1 MSFFRRKE
9 NTVDYKAR
17 LENKLYLARVSP
29 ESDFDLSDCN
39 LKAVPSGIFALI
51 KVFRKE
57 ALFLQQNQLTSLVG
71 GGKIE
76 DLNLLQI
83 LDIHSNCLLKLPDEI
98 VTLTSLKEL
107 NVSTNK
113 LTHLPENI
121 GEMTNLRILNVS
133 NNNLKNIPSSIGR
146 LQFLRVLDLQLNK
159 KLLRLPLSLC
169 HAVSLAELHVDIT
182 NFEYPPKDII
192 EGGTSA
198 VMQFLCSEE
207 GVEYVLPK
215 LVPSEASESERDG
228 KWAQFKETDD
238 GFQEQK
244 QRERLALEQGIFE
257 QQRKE
262 LELQNAMKNNKEK
275 LLEDLAEQQSHL
287 ENEILRVQQE
297 HEAERLHLMCEIQQV
312 EAAADNLITQL
323 LASCS
328 LKDSLQIQTLLEQE
342 SREEE
347 QLLASCQEEYQS
359 LIRKDVLS
367 AMENI
372 LEEEAQREAKIRE
385 YERGRAESTRTI
397 LNQEMENDRALSKL
411 ILNHEQDRDGLIN
424 QLQRNEEL
432 QRAAVATL
440 LERSDARSWGLTQHL
455 RLVQEQ
461 LATLTALEMKR
472 RHLQLSEQVED
483 LSLKR
488 TALSELLVD
497 LLAQQAA
504 RRKQLLET
512 LHALE
517 RQRAEEEQQRAYDF
531 WLVQYQRLLDLRSAN
546 LSELECSLDPLL
558 AQHLLREGVVHCL
571 PLLTQWVL
579 NPSMLEQLS
588 HEKLIQA
595 GISSCE
601 TRESILKAV
610 HFYLEEHQ
618 QRVGKL
624 SEEASKQEQP
634 TAPAQSDVELV
645 SNFGGAE
652 CVVCMDKECEVVFVP
667 CGHLCCCTRCS
678 QSLEDCPLCRTGIKQ
693 KIRVLVP

>member
-159 KLLRLPLSLC
+159 KLLRLPSSLC
-169 HAVSLAELHVDIT
+169 HAVSLAELHVDKT
-182 NFEYPPKDII
+182 NFEYPPKDVI

-297 HEAERLHLMCEIQQV
+297 REAERLHLMCEIQQV

-397 LNQEMENDRALSKL
+397 LNQ
-411 ILNHEQDRDGLIN
+411 
-424 QLQRNEEL
+424 NEEL

-472 RHLQLSEQVED
+472 RHLQISEQVED

-652 CVVCMDKECEVVFVP
+652 CVVCMDKE
-667 CGHLCCCTRCS
+667 
-678 QSLEDCPLCRTGIKQ
+678 
-693 KIRVLVP
+693 VL